1 MSNATQLL
9 RFITAGSVDDGK
21 STLIGRLLHDSKSI
35 FEDQFS
41 AISRTSEK
49 RGMAAVDLS
58 LLTDG
63 LQAEREQGITIDVAY
78 RYFATPK
85 RKFIIGDTPGHEQ
98 YTRNMVTAA
107 STANLAVILIDARKG
122 VLTQTRRHSYLAS
135 LIGVPHI
142 VLAVNKMD
150 MVEYSKQ
157 RFEEIVGE
165 YKRFAA
171 QLNLHDVHCIPLS
184 ALDGD
189 NVVEKSDAM
198 DWYIGPTLLEL
209 LETVEIE
216 HDVNTR
222 DFRFPV
228 QWVCRPQAQEYHD
241 FRGFAGR
248 IEAGDVSV
256 GDEVTILPSG
266 RSSKIKEIVT
276 YDGHLQ
282 RAYAPQS
289 VTLTL
294 EDEIDISRGDM
305 FVKAGGTTRCAQPA
319 GSAIACDLA
328 SVAGSLGRMVNSST
342 GNVSEAHSL
351 PAVAKEFEAMLCWL
365 SETPL
370 DKNRKYFVKHT
381 TRTAK
386 CLFSRIDYRVDVNTL
401 ERHPVAALN
410 MNDIARVALKTQQ
423 PLVIDHYLDDH
434 STGSFIVIDEAT
446 NNTVAAGMIA

>member
-1 MSNATQLL
+1 MDNATQLL

-107 STANLAVILIDARKG
+107 STANLAIILVDARKG

-135 LIGVPHI
+135 LLGVPHI

-150 MVEYSKQ
+150 MVEYGKQ

-184 ALDGD
+184 ALNGD
-189 NVVEKSDAM
+189 NVVERSASM

-209 LETVEIE
+209 LETIAIDR
-216 HDVNTR
+216 DVNTS

-228 QWVCRPQAQEYHD
+228 QWVCRPQTDEHHD

-248 IEAGDVSV
+248 IEAGEISV
-256 GDEVTILPSG
+256 GDEITVLPSG
-266 RSSKIKEIVT
+266 RNSKVREIVT
-276 YDGHLQ
+276 YDGKLQ
-282 RAYAPQS
+282 TAYAPQS

-305 FVKAGGTTRCAQPA
+305 FV
-319 GSAIACDLA
+319 
-328 SVAGSLGRMVNSST
+328 NS
-342 GNVSEAHSL
+342 GNHPPNVE
-351 PAVAKEFEAMLCWL
+351 KEFEAMLCWL
-365 SETPL
+365 SESPL
-370 DKNRKYFVKHT
+370 DKNRKYLVKHT

-386 CLFSRIDYRVDVNTL
+386 SLFSRLDYRVDVNTL
-401 ERHPVAALN
+401 EQHAVEKLN
-410 MNDIARVALKTQQ
+410 MNDIARVAIKVQQ
-423 PLVIDHYLDDH
+423 PLVFDSYDIDRA
-434 STGSFIVIDEAT
+434 TGSFIVIDEAT

>member
-1 MSNATQLL
+1 MNNTQLL

-41 AISRTSEK
+41 AIAKTSEK
-49 RGMAAVDLS
+49 RGMGAVDLS

-107 STANLAVILIDARKG
+107 STANLAIILVDARKG
-122 VLTQTRRHSYLAS
+122 VLTQTKRHSYLAS
-135 LIGVPHI
+135 LLGVPHV

-150 MVEYSKQ
+150 MVDYSKQ

-171 QLNLHDVHCIPLS
+171 QLDLHDVHTIPLS
-184 ALDGD
+184 ALNGD
-189 NVVEKSDAM
+189 NVVERSESM

-209 LETVEIE
+209 LETIQIE
-216 HDVNTR
+216 RDVNTR
-222 DFRFPV
+222 DLRFPV
-228 QWVCRPQAQEYHD
+228 QWVCRPQTAEHHD
-241 FRGFAGR
+241 FRGFSGR

-256 GDEVTILPSG
+256 GDAVTVLPSG
-266 RSSKIKEIVT
+266 RSTRVKRIFT
-276 YDGHLQ
+276 LDGDLQ
-282 RAYAPQS
+282 TAFAPQS

-305 FVKAGGTTRCAQPA
+305 VVKADGTAPR
-319 GSAIACDLA
+319 
-328 SVAGSLGRMVNSST
+328 V
-342 GNVSEAHSL
+342 E
-351 PAVAKEFEAMLCWL
+351 KEFEATLCWL
-365 SETPL
+365 SEAPL
-370 DKNRKYFVKHT
+370 EKSRKYLVKHT
-381 TRTAK
+381 TRMVK
-386 CLFSRIDYRVDVNTL
+386 SLFSRLDYRVDVNTL
-401 ERHPVAALN
+401 EQHATDRLS
-410 MNDIARVALKTQQ
+410 MNDIARVAIKVQQ
-423 PLVIDHYLDDH
+423 PLVFDSYVEDRA
-434 STGSFIVIDEAT
+434 TGSFIVIDEAT

>member
-1 MSNATQLL
+1 MNTNTQLL

-49 RGMAAVDLS
+49 RGMTAVDLS

-107 STANLAVILIDARKG
+107 STANLAIILVDARKG
-122 VLTQTRRHSYLAS
+122 ILTQTKRHSYLAS
-135 LIGVPHI
+135 LLNVPHV

-150 MVEYSKQ
+150 MVDYSKQ

-171 QLNLHDVHCIPLS
+171 QLELHDVHCIPLS
-184 ALDGD
+184 ALNGD
-189 NVVEKSDAM
+189 NVVDKSAAM
-198 DWYIGPTLLEL
+198 DWYIGPSLLEL
-209 LETVEIE
+209 LESVSID

-228 QWVCRPQAQEYHD
+228 QWVCRPQTQEYHD
-241 FRGFAGR
+241 YRGFAGR
-248 IEAGDVSV
+248 IEAGEVSV
-256 GDEVTILPSG
+256 GDEITILPSG
-266 RSSKIKEIVT
+266 RSTRVKEIVT
-276 YDGHLQ
+276 VDGKLQ
-282 RAYAPQS
+282 TAFAPQS
-289 VTLTL
+289 VQLTL

-305 FVKAGGTTRCAQPA
+305 FVKRGAQAPK
-319 GSAIACDLA
+319 
-328 SVAGSLGRMVNSST
+328 V
-342 GNVSEAHSL
+342 E
-351 PAVAKEFEAMLCWL
+351 KEFEAMLCWL
-365 SETPL
+365 SESPL
-370 DKNRKYFVKHT
+370 DKSRKYLVKHT
-381 TRTAK
+381 TRSAK
-386 CLFSRIDYRVDVNTL
+386 CMFSRLFYRVDVNTL
-401 ERHPVAALN
+401 DPHEVDRLN
-410 MNDIARVALKTQQ
+410 MNDIARVAIKVQQ
-423 PLVIDHYLDDH
+423 PLVFDDYE
-434 STGSFIVIDEAT
+434 SDRATGSFIVIDEAS

>member
-35 FEDQFS
+35 FEDQLS
-41 AISRTSEK
+41 AISKTSAK

-107 STANLAVILIDARKG
+107 STANLVIILVDARKS
-122 VLTQTRRHSYLAS
+122 VLVQTRRHTYLAS
-135 LIGVPHI
+135 LVGIPHI

-150 MVEYSKQ
+150 MVDYSESRYSEICAEYLK
-157 RFEEIVGE
+157 
-165 YKRFAA
+165 FAA
-171 QLNLHDVHCIPLS
+171 QLGLTDITCIPLS
-184 ALDGD
+184 ALMGDMLVDRGD
-189 NVVEKSDAM
+189 NL
-198 DWYIGPTLLEL
+198 DWYQGTTLMNLLENI
-209 LETVEIE
+209 VIDY
-216 HDVNTR
+216 DVNTT
-222 DFRFPV
+222 DFRYPV
-228 QWVCRPQAQEYHD
+228 QWVCRPQTDEYHD
-241 FRGFAGR
+241 FRGFMGR
-248 IEAGDVSV
+248 IEAGEIAV
-256 GDEVTILPSG
+256 GDEITVLPSG
-266 RSSKIKEIVT
+266 RTSKVKEIVT
-276 YDGHLQ
+276 YDGRLQ

-305 FVKAGGTTRCAQPA
+305 FVRT
-319 GSAIACDLA
+319 SANPPK
-328 SVAGSLGRMVNSST
+328 V
-342 GNVSEAHSL
+342 E
-351 PAVAKEFEAMLCWL
+351 KEFEAMLCWL

-370 DKNRKYFVKHT
+370 DKNRKYLVKHT

-386 CLFSRIDYRVDVNTL
+386 CLFSNIDYRVDVNTL
-401 ERHPVAALN
+401 EQHSTATLN
-410 MNDIARVALKTQQ
+410 MNDIARVAIKVQQ
-423 PLVIDHYLDDH
+423 PLVFDSYTTDRA
-434 STGSFIVIDEAT
+434 TGSFIVIDEAT

>member
-1 MSNATQLL
+1 MDTSTQLL

-41 AISRTSEK
+41 AISKTSEK
-49 RGMAAVDLS
+49 RGMGAVDLS

-107 STANLAVILIDARKG
+107 STANLVVILIDARKG

-135 LIGVPHI
+135 LVGVPHV

-150 MVEYSKQ
+150 MVDYSKQ

-184 ALDGD
+184 ALNGD
-189 NVVEKSDAM
+189 MVVDRGDKL
-198 DWYIGPTLLEL
+198 DWYKGPALLEL
-209 LETVEIE
+209 LETIEID
-216 HDVNTR
+216 HDVNTE

-228 QWVCRPQAQEYHD
+228 QWVCRPQTDEHHD
-241 FRGFAGR
+241 FRGYMGR
-248 IEAGDVSV
+248 IESGEISV
-256 GDEVTILPSG
+256 GDEITVLPNG
-266 RSSKIKEIVT
+266 RSTKVKEIVT
-276 YDGHLQ
+276 YEGSLQ
-282 RAYAPQS
+282 TAYAPQS

-294 EDEIDISRGDM
+294 ADEIDISRGDM
-305 FVKAGGTTRCAQPA
+305 FVKS
-319 GSAIACDLA
+319 SAHPPR
-328 SVAGSLGRMVNSST
+328 V
-342 GNVSEAHSL
+342 E
-351 PAVAKEFEAMLCWL
+351 KEFEAMLCWL
-365 SETPL
+365 SESPL
-370 DKNRKYFVKHT
+370 DKSRKYLVKHT

-386 CLFSRIDYRVDVNTL
+386 CLFSRLDYRVDVNTL
-401 ERHPVAALN
+401 EQHATGQIS
-410 MNDIARVALKTQQ
+410 MNDIARVSLKTQL
-423 PLVIDHYLDDH
+423 PLVIDSYAVDH
-434 STGSFIVIDEAT
+434 GTGSFIVIDEAT